1 MEDIR
6 LADHE
11 GLKLGWAVLDTG
23 RGFVTGLASVCEEL
37 LQLLG
42 CDVLLLGVTHTNAKG
57 QPFLSLIG
65 RATGKAE
72 FRAVDLNAVTQTWKG
87 GGHPAAAAASIKLGH
102 VPPPP
107 SPPPP
112 SPPRPATP
120 AVGSLAVESTVEA
133 LAALEGGLEGLE
145 ALDGDG
151 SGGGV
156 REAAYM
162 EEAYWVMQQAVSLVV
177 KSVPAQPCASDLM
190 STTIHACAPADTMEA
205 ALALMNRVR
214 KRVLPVLGEE
224 GELMGYLK
232 FKDPIK
238 AAQAGKGQQQVKA
251 WMRRELLTVNADT
264 PLDELEAMLLAG
276 STGRLHVVDKHNKL
290 LGLVSR
296 TDMLRHYQHYTTDL
310 AALT

>member
-1 MEDIR
+1 
-6 LADHE
+6 
-11 GLKLGWAVLDTG
+11 
-23 RGFVTGLASVCEEL
+23 
-37 LQLLG
+37 
-42 CDVLLLGVTHTNAKG
+42 
-57 QPFLSLIG
+57 
-65 RATGKAE
+65 
-72 FRAVDLNAVTQTWKG
+72 
-87 GGHPAAAAASIKLGH
+87 
-102 VPPPP
+102 
-107 SPPPP
+107 
-112 SPPRPATP
+112 
-120 AVGSLAVESTVEA
+120 
-133 LAALEGGLEGLE
+133 
-145 ALDGDG
+145 
-151 SGGGV
+151 
-156 REAAYM
+156 M